1 MSNSVE
7 DMLKGEKLR
16 YRMANTLRLPACFT
30 IRFRLLNAN
39 IEQYMWPYMAGA
51 METGTWCK
59 VRVGDGDDCD
69 PANRTFHFSSENP
82 EPYEIVHEAT
92 HMLIWATHVGQT
104 IQTVVH
110 EAAAYLAEK
119 LFTLYSG
126 ESDNLS
132 NQPHLARPL
141 AQLAEFVKV
150 NTKDGK
156 ANVVCPPALVGQVIA
171 ILSGNRTAQNMNQ
184 GIRQTGIGEWWKS

>member
-1 MSNSVE
+1 
-7 DMLKGEKLR
+7 
-16 YRMANTLRLPACFT
+16 
-30 IRFRLLNAN
+30 
-39 IEQYMWPYMAGA
+39 
-51 METGTWCK
+51 
-59 VRVGDGDDCD
+59 
-69 PANRTFHFSSENP
+69 
-82 EPYEIVHEAT
+82 
-92 HMLIWATHVGQT
+92 MLIWATHVGQT

-171 ILSGNRTAQNMNQ
+171 ILSGNRSVQNMNQ